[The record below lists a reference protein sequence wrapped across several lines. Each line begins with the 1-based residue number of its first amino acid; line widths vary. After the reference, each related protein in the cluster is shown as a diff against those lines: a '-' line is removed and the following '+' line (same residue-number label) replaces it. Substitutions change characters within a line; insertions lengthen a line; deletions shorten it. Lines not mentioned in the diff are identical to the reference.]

1 VVAMWPAIRLR
12 FLCATVLLFAL
23 SSALMP
29 LVCASINKEVA
40 AFAISEAEQSMAQAY
55 EAVLDAE
62 RVGADISGLLVRL
75 NDAAALLSN
84 AHMAFEVEDF
94 EEATGFAEL
103 ASEVGYEVVDEAEL
117 LEIEANNAQVDKSWL
132 FLVTSALG
140 VSTVLV
146 ASLLGYEFFK
156 RRYYGRLSKM
166 KPRGGLS

>member
-1 VVAMWPAIRLR
+1 MWPAIRLR

-75 NDAAALLSN
+75 NDAAALLSK
-84 AHMAFEVEDF
+84 ARMAFDVGDF
-94 EEATGFAEL
+94 EEATRFAEST
-103 ASEVGYEVVDEAEL
+103 SEIGYEVVDEAEL
-117 LEIEANNAQVDKSWL
+117 LEIEANNAQVYRSWW

-140 VSTVLV
+140 VSVVLV
-146 ASLLGYEFFK
+146 ASLLGYEYFK
-156 RRYYGRLSKM
+156 RRYYRRLSKM
-166 KPRGGLS
+166 EPRVA